1 MSAADIETATAE
13 GLSIQ
18 IDENRRVC
26 GCIREDGSIYFD
38 FWNGNIRSSIALTDE
53 AFLAAIKIF
62 DGLKGER

>member
-1 MSAADIETATAE
+1 MKTVE

-26 GCIREDGSIYFD
+26 GCIREEGIVYFE
-38 FWNGNIRSSIALTDE
+38 FWNGNIRSIIVLTDD

-62 DGLKGER
+62 DELKGKR